1 MAMLTNG
8 TKSASDFAR
17 VTVPVYVGDLHP
29 DVTNEN
35 LMELFST
42 IGEVDSVRVCRDFHT
57 GCSRGYGYVNYISCQ
72 DAINAIEKLNHTV
85 LCGKPIRVMK
95 SHHDPDLR
103 NSGIGNVF
111 VKNLSRSID
120 SVKLKEMFLKFGTI
134 SSCKVATEDGK
145 SKGFGFVQFDSQV
158 SANMAIENLNG
169 IIVDGKKI
177 YVGKF
182 IKKNDRKL
190 PNPELKFTNL
200 YMKNLDKVMTKELIE
215 LKFSEFGKV
224 FNVAIE
230 KDEEGNPKGF
240 GFVNFANPESAKK
253 AVEAM
258 NGLQLGSKKLYVA
271 RAQKKAERKTFL
283 CHTFQDKRNEQIKKN
298 SASNLYVKN
307 IADNIDDSILWEH
320 FSQFGTITSAK
331 VMHDD
336 KGNSKGFG
344 FVCFSTQE
352 EASKAL
358 NTLHGHLFYGKPLYV
373 AIAQRKEERQ
383 AQLLRQYS
391 QRMAGVT
398 GLDADVVPT
407 SYPQVYYSP
416 SKVMKCFPSQQYLMY
431 KSFGLRSG
439 CQPSGFV
446 RPSRPV
452 LQRNS
457 SSIFSSTWQ
466 QRPNWAEMNA
476 DLLPQSGKSILSFSH
491 LLQLNHSFNSNGQQT
506 NNVHYERQE
515 DMNDLKR
522 TLPASSNTERMEMLN
537 SMLAT
542 TPPQQ
547 QKQMLGQHLFPLVQK
562 LKAELAAKITGM
574 LLQIDNSELLLLLE
588 SPEALAAKV
597 EEAAGVLEL
606 SKTKMSSHGAIS
618 SNNFSSAEI
627 AVN

>member
-1 MAMLTNG
+1 MLTNG
-8 TKSASDFAR
+8 TKSASVFPR

-42 IGEVDSVRVCRDFHT
+42 IGEVHSVRVCRDFYT
-57 GCSRGYGYVNYISCQ
+57 DCSRGYGYVNYISCQ

-95 SHHDPDLR
+95 SHHDPYLR

-111 VKNLSRSID
+111 VKNICRSID

-134 SSCKVATEDGK
+134 LSCKVATEDGK
-145 SKGFGFVQFDSQV
+145 SKGFGFVQFDSQD

-169 IIVDGKKI
+169 IIVGGKQI

-190 PNPELKFTNL
+190 PNSDLKFTNL
-200 YMKNLDKVMTKELIE
+200 YMKNLDKDMTKELIE
-215 LKFSEFGKV
+215 LKFSEFGNV

-230 KDEEGNPKGF
+230 KDEEGNSKGF
-240 GFVNFANPESAKK
+240 GFVNFANPENAKK

-258 NGLQLGSKKLYVA
+258 DGLQLGSKKLYVA
-271 RAQKKAERKTFL
+271 RAQKKAERKTIL

-307 IADNIDDSILWEH
+307 IADNIDDNVLWEH

-331 VMHDD
+331 VMLDD
-336 KGNSKGFG
+336 KGISKGFG
-344 FVCFSTQE
+344 FVYFSTEE

-416 SKVMKCFPSQQYLMY
+416 SKVMKYFPSQQYLMY
-431 KSFGLRSG
+431 KSFGLRLG

-446 RPSRPV
+446 HPSRPV
-452 LQRNS
+452 LKRNS
-457 SSIFSSTWQ
+457 FSAFSSTWQ
-466 QRPNWAEMNA
+466 QRPNGPQMNA
-476 DLLPQSGKSILSFSH
+476 DLLPQSGKSILSIPH
-491 LLQLNHSFNSNGQQT
+491 LRQLNHSFNSNGQQDRPGR
-506 NNVHYERQE
+506 YGSSWDDQWKFCSRMYPDLLQERE
-515 DMNDLKR
+515 SR
-522 TLPASSNTERMEMLN
+522 GF
-537 SMLAT
+537 
-542 TPPQQ
+542 
-547 QKQMLGQHLFPLVQK
+547 LGKSGFSGD
-562 LKAELAAKITGM
+562 AEL
-574 LLQIDNSELLLLLE
+574 
-588 SPEALAAKV
+588 
-597 EEAAGVLEL
+597 
-606 SKTKMSSHGAIS
+606 
-618 SNNFSSAEI
+618 FSSEETVRDI
-627 AVN
+627 AVRKPDPDMTDGQSASQAAPVGSTAPVADADTLSQFATLVAQMMSETQSRAVTV